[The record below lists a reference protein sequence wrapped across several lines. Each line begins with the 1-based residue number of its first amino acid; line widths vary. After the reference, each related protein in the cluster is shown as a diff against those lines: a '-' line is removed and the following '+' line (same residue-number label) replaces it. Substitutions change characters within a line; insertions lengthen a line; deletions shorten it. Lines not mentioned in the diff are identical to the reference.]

1 MVAFSVQSVY
11 VLQNS
16 KGRRVCLPMVSH
28 KAYFNISFRR
38 TIWIFVV
45 VVLELKK
52 LWYIHV
58 YMHVCVCTCVC
69 MNMYAMQTF
78 ERLKI

>member
-11 VLQNS
+11 VLQNF
-16 KGRRVCLPMVSH
+16 KGRSVCLPMVPH
-28 KAYFNISFRR
+28 KAYFNIPFRHTVR
-38 TIWIFVV
+38 IFV

-58 YMHVCVCTCVC
+58 YMHVCVCPCVC
-69 MNMYAMQTF
+69 MNMYAMQTL

>member
-16 KGRRVCLPMVSH
+16 KGRRVCLPMVTH
-28 KAYFNISFRR
+28 KAYFNIPFRH
-38 TIWIFVV
+38 TVWIFV

-58 YMHVCVCTCVC
+58 YMRVCVRTCVYEYVC
-69 MNMYAMQTF
+69 SANT
-78 ERLKI
+78 